1 MSVRDLVEISWCL
14 GLISWSKL
22 VIAGLGREWIDVKFP
37 WDYISAKNFRHR
49 DGISAQQEKQSFA
62 IRCPGCLLE
71 GKPTCPQVSHPCLCD
86 GFILPAP
93 NFIFVNSLEK
103 VMIMLQMPSDSE
115 ANAHSLV
122 IILKVIG
129 IEKIYASSNVHES
142 PLTCFETT
150 EKFPEVCCKLFLY
163 VDMRRHVVLL
173 SHHDKQTSFSISLS
187 RSCIFTFSF
196 PLADFSL
203 Q

>member
-1 MSVRDLVEISWCL
+1 MSVGDLEISWCL

-22 VIAGLGREWIDVKFP
+22 VIAGLGGEWIDVKFP
-37 WDYISAKNFRHR
+37 WDYISAKNFPPR
-49 DGISAQQEKQSFA
+49 EKQSFA

-71 GKPTCPQVSHPCLCD
+71 GKPTGPQVSHPCLCD
-86 GFILPAP
+86 RFMLPAP

-115 ANAHSLV
+115 ANAHRLV

-129 IEKIYASSNVHES
+129 IEKIYVSSRVHES
-142 PLTCFETT
+142 PLTCFEST
-150 EKFPEVCCKLFLY
+150 EMFPEVCCKLFLY

-173 SHHDKQTSFSISLS
+173 SHNDKQTCFSISLS
-187 RSCIFTFSF
+187 HSCIFTFSF
-196 PLADFSL
+196 PLADFFL